1 MATDPVQALLDAG
14 AIPSTPFGPN
24 SRYQG
29 VGLGRYQPPGG
40 GPAIVYVLRRFIPQM
55 RDIGTA
61 GEHIVQSGERPD
73 LLAAQVFG
81 DSGLYWRIADANAVT
96 DPFELTDTIGLRV
109 RIPVPF
115 GQ

>member
-14 AIPSTPFGPN
+14 AIPSTSFGPN

-29 VGLGRYQPPGG
+29 VALGTCQPAGG
-40 GPAIVYVLRRFIPQM
+40 GPAIAYVLRRFIPQM
-55 RDIGTA
+55 RDIDTA
-61 GEHIVQSGERPD
+61 AEHIVQSGERPD

-81 DSGLYWRIADANAVT
+81 DAELYWRIADANAVT

-109 RIPVPF
+109 RIPVPT

>member
-1 MATDPVQALLDAG
+1 MASDPIQALLDAG
-14 AIPSTPFGPN
+14 AIPSTPFGPS

-29 VGLGRYQPPGG
+29 VGVGRYRPPGG
-40 GPAIVYVLRRFIPQM
+40 GPAISYVLRRFIPQM

-73 LLAAQVFG
+73 LLAAQIFG
-81 DSGLYWRIADANAVT
+81 DSEFYWRIADANAVT

-109 RIPVPF
+109 RIPAPS

>member
-1 MATDPVQALLDAG
+1 MASDPVQALLDAG
-14 AIPSTPFGPN
+14 AIPSSPFGPG

-29 VGLGRYQPPGG
+29 VGIGRYQPPGG
-40 GPAIVYVLRRFIPQM
+40 GPAIAYVLRRFIPQA

-61 GEHIVQSGERPD
+61 AEHLVQGGERPD
-73 LLAAQVFG
+73 LLAARYFG
-81 DSGLYWRIADANAVT
+81 DSELYWRIADANAVT

-109 RIPVPF
+109 TIPLPP